1 MASASPSVTLLSAS
15 FRRELEATAWAVLR
29 ARRPHPTKIK
39 LVEAHVDVEFRDGTR
54 IRVSESA
61 WC

>member
-1 MASASPSVTLLSAS
+1 VTLLSAS